1 MKILGI
7 GVDIVE
13 NERIQKSI
21 KNPLFKKRIYSFKEL
36 KQSNA
41 VDNKVAFFSK
51 RFAAK
56 EAFSKALGT
65 GFRMNLNFKDIEVIN
80 DKMGK
85 PYYVKNRKITKI
97 IQKNFKIK
105 KSIKN
110 SLFKKRIYSSKEL
123 KQSNGVNNKVAYFSK
138 RFAAKEAFS
147 KALGIGFRMN
157 LNFKDIEVVNDKKGK
172 PYYVKNKKITK
183 MVQKNFKIKN
193 FKFFLSISDEKNYST
208 AFVII
213 QTS

>member
-13 NERIQKSI
+13 NKRIQKSI

-65 GFRMNLNFKDIEVIN
+65 GFRRNLNFKDIEVIN

-85 PYYVKNRKITKI
+85 PN
-97 IQKNFKIK
+97 
-105 KSIKN
+105 
-110 SLFKKRIYSSKEL
+110 
-123 KQSNGVNNKVAYFSK
+123 
-138 RFAAKEAFS
+138 
-147 KALGIGFRMN
+147 
-157 LNFKDIEVVNDKKGK
+157 
-172 PYYVKNKKITK
+172 YVKNKKITK
-183 MVQKNFKIKN
+183 ITQNNFKIKN
-193 FKFFLSISDEKNYST
+193 FKFFLSISDEKKYST
-208 AFVII
+208 AFTII
-213 QTS
+213 EKS